1 MTNRFLSSAVNILL
15 GLLFSFIGF
24 VNTFWGNDPYYG
36 LLIILVSLIFY
47 LPTINLI
54 LDKIPK
60 KVLLVSKILIGLFI
74 LWTSLGVG
82 ELFAKMEIMN
92 NSFPLP
98 NH

>member
-1 MTNRFLSSAVNILL
+1 MTNRFLSSAVSILL

-24 VNTFWGNDPYYG
+24 VNTFWSNDPYYG

-60 KVLLVSKILIGLFI
+60 KVLLISKIVLALLI

-82 ELFAKMEIMN
+82 ELFAKLEIMN
-92 NSFPLP
+92 NNFPLP

>member
-1 MTNRFLSSAVNILL
+1 MTNRFLSSAVSILL

-60 KVLLVSKILIGLFI
+60 KVLLISKIVLALLI

-82 ELFAKMEIMN
+82 ELFAKLEIMN
-92 NSFPLP
+92 NNFPLP